1 MQRSQGNF
9 LTKQVLLLVVTFMVS
24 VKAMGQ
30 PPVSVPSQQNPA
42 EILQGV
48 DPTKLTASGFQSYF
62 KDQNKAKEKETGPDR
77 NKQNS
82 EILKR
87 IENKS
92 LDKDSLQKDNIKA
105 AAYSPDQTY
114 GANVFSNAAINDL
127 SELSTPPL
135 DYPIGVGDHIIVALW
150 GGGEFQEDY
159 IVARDG
165 SIFPAGLGKIYVQ
178 GLTFDNA
185 RSVVYSRFIAR
196 VPAGTNV
203 AISLGQPRSININVV
218 GEVNNPGPVTV
229 SAFANAFSVIALAGG
244 ITEFGNLREIQV
256 KRAGKVID
264 NIDVYRYLTTGEY
277 GKQTYLQNND
287 FIIVKFYEKKVLA
300 TGQFKRPMYYQLKA
314 DEGVK
319 ALLKYSGGL
328 NAEAFAS
335 GMKVLRTENEKQVQ
349 RDVNANAFI
358 KLTSYDFVLNDGDV
372 VKVDLVKPGLVNKVE
387 VKGEVNYPAVYELRP
402 GDRLFDII
410 NRAGGVTRNTYL
422 PRAYIFRGAGDSTN
436 LKSNKL
442 EINLSGIEKNEFTDE
457 NNVQL
462 MSNDVV
468 QLFTQAEFGEQQYV
482 EIFGEV
488 RKQGKQKR
496 YSGMTLQDLLFLS
509 GGIKPS
515 AEYGRLEISSIV
527 DVDSAQLNLK
537 PTRTVVKSYKIL
549 PSLELDSAAA
559 HVLLKPY
566 DQIFVRKNPTFE
578 LQQNVRIEGLVK
590 YPGDY
595 PRLNKNER
603 ISSYIERAGGIRE
616 NANIGGA
623 VMYRNKTDFLR
634 ENIVRTPKYDSTGKE
649 IPDST
654 TIELTKPVSID
665 LSKALKYKNSK
676 HDIVLQERD
685 VVYIPEINPFVSVM
699 GTVQSPLKI
708 VYDKEHTNLN
718 FYIDKAGGFGIRPW
732 RKRIYVTYANGRS
745 KRTKNFFFM
754 HFYPKIEEGCTIV
767 VPQRPEGKEVS
778 DIAIQ
783 TVTATVPIIISALII
798 RYLNK

>member
-1 MQRSQGNF
+1 MQRIRGIFGNKYLFAAIWCLLGSLKAFSQ
-9 LTKQVLLLVVTFMVS
+9 
-24 VKAMGQ
+24 
-30 PPVSVPSQQNPA
+30 PVPNIPSPQNPA
-42 EILQGV
+42 EVLQNV
-48 DPTKLTASGFQSYF
+48 DPRQLTASGFQSYF

-77 NKQNS
+77 NKQNT
-82 EILKR
+82 EILRR

-105 AAYSPDQTY
+105 AAYSPEQTY

-178 GLTFDNA
+178 GLTFENA

-196 VPAGTNV
+196 VPQGTNI

-229 SAFANAFSVIALAGG
+229 SAFANAFSVIAMAGG

-264 NIDVYRYLTTGEY
+264 VIDVYRYLTTGEY
-277 GKQTYLQNND
+277 GRQTYLQNND
-287 FIIVKFYEKKVLA
+287 FIVVKFYEKKVLA
-300 TGQFKRPMYYQLKA
+300 TGQFKRPMYYQLKK

-319 ALLKYSGGL
+319 DLLRYSGGL

-358 KLTSYDFVLNDGDV
+358 RLNSYDFALNDGDV
-372 VKVDLVKPGLVNKVE
+372 IKVDLIKPGLTNKVE
-387 VKGEVNYPAVYELRP
+387 VRGEVNYPAVYELRP

-436 LKSNKL
+436 IKSNKL
-442 EINLSGIEKNEFTDE
+442 EVNLGGIEKNQFADE
-457 NNVQL
+457 NNVL
-462 MSNDVV
+462 LLANDVI
-468 QLFTQAEFGEQQYV
+468 QLFTQSEFGEQQYV

-488 RKQGKQKR
+488 RRQGKQKR
-496 YSGMTLQDLLFLS
+496 YNGMTLQDLLFLS

-527 DVDSAQLNLK
+527 DIDSAQLNLK

-559 HVLLKPY
+559 RVLLKPY
-566 DQIFVRKNPTFE
+566 DQIYVRKNPTFE
-578 LQQNVRIEGLVK
+578 LQQNVGLQGLVK

-595 PRLNKNER
+595 PRLKKDER
-603 ISSYIERAGGIRE
+603 ISSYIERAGGLRE
-616 NANIGGA
+616 NANVSGA
-623 VMYRNKTDFLR
+623 VMYRNKNDFLR
-634 ENIVRTPKYDSTGKE
+634 ENIVRKPQYDSSGRE

-654 TIELTKPVSID
+654 TIELSKPVSID
-665 LSKALKYKNSK
+665 LYKALKYKNSK

-685 VVYIPEINPFVSVM
+685 VIYIPEINPFVSIA

-708 VYDKEHTNLN
+708 VFDKEHTNLGY
-718 FYIDKAGGFGIRPW
+718 YIDKAGGFGIRPW

-754 HFYPKIEEGCTIV
+754 HFYPKVEEGCTIV

-778 DIAIQ
+778 DIAVQ
-783 TVTATVPIIISALII
+783 TITATVPLIISALII

>member
-1 MQRSQGNF
+1 MQRSRGIFGKKQWF
-9 LTKQVLLLVVTFMVS
+9 LSLIAVLASLQVFS
-24 VKAMGQ
+24 Q
-30 PPVSVPSQQNPA
+30 PVPSAPSQQNPA
-42 EILQGV
+42 EILQNV
-48 DPTKLTASGFQSYF
+48 DPRQLTASGFQSYF

-77 NKQNS
+77 NKQNT
-82 EILKR
+82 EILRR

-105 AAYSPDQTY
+105 SAYSPDQTY
-114 GANVFSNAAINDL
+114 GANIFSSAAINDL

-178 GLTFDNA
+178 GLTFENA

-196 VPAGTNV
+196 VPAGTNI

-229 SAFANAFSVIALAGG
+229 SAFANAFSVIAMAGG
-244 ITEFGNLREIQV
+244 VTEFGNLREIQV

-264 NIDVYRYLTTGEY
+264 NIDVYRYLNTGEY
-277 GKQTYLQNND
+277 GRQTYLQNND

-300 TGQFKRPMYYQLKA
+300 TGQFKRPMYYQLKK
-314 DEGVK
+314 DEGVRS
-319 ALLKYSGGL
+319 LLKYSGGL
-328 NAEAFAS
+328 NADAFAS

-358 KLTSYDFVLNDGDV
+358 KLASYDFPLNDGDV
-372 VKVDLVKPGLVNKVE
+372 VKVDLIKPGIVNKVE
-387 VKGEVNYPAVYELRP
+387 VRGEVNYPAIYELRQ

-436 LKSNKL
+436 IKSNKL
-442 EINLSGIEKNEFTDE
+442 EVNLAGIEKNEIADE
-457 NNVQL
+457 NNVL
-462 MSNDVV
+462 LLANDVV

-527 DVDSAQLNLK
+527 DIDSAQLNLK

-549 PSLELDSAAA
+549 PNLELDSAAA
-559 HVLLKPY
+559 KVLLKPY

-578 LQQNVRIEGLVK
+578 LQQNVLIEGLVK

-616 NANIGGA
+616 NANVGGA
-623 VMYRNKTDFLR
+623 VMYRNKTDLLR
-634 ENIVRTPKYDSTGKE
+634 ENLVRKPKFDSSGRE

-654 TIELTKPVSID
+654 TIELAKPVSID
-665 LSKALKYKNSK
+665 LYKALKYKGSK

-708 VYDKEHTNLN
+708 VFDKEHTNLSY
-718 FYIDKAGGFGIRPW
+718 YIDKAGGFGIRPW

-745 KRTKNFFFM
+745 RRTKNFFFM
-754 HFYPKIEEGCTIV
+754 HFYPKIEEGCTVV

-798 RYLNK
+798 RYLNQ

>member
-1 MQRSQGNF
+1 MQRSQGSF
-9 LTKQVLLLVVTFMVS
+9 FTKQVFFSVIALLLSIKVMS
-24 VKAMGQ
+24 Q
-30 PPVSVPSQQNPA
+30 PVPNVPSQQTPA
-42 EILQGV
+42 EIMQNV

-62 KDQNKAKEKETGPDR
+62 KDQNKPKEKETGPDR
-77 NKQNS
+77 NKQNA

-105 AAYSPDQTY
+105 NAYSPEQTY
-114 GANVFSNAAINDL
+114 GANIFSTAAINDL

-178 GLTFDNA
+178 GLTFENA

-196 VPAGTNV
+196 VPPGTNI

-229 SAFANAFSVIALAGG
+229 SAFANAFSVIAMAGG

-256 KRAGKVID
+256 KRAGRVID
-264 NIDVYRYLTTGEY
+264 AIDVYHYLTTGEF

-287 FIIVKFYEKKVLA
+287 FIVVKFYEKKILA
-300 TGQFKRPMYYQLKA
+300 TGQFKRPMYYQLKSS
-314 DEGVK
+314 EGVK

-328 NAEAFAS
+328 NADAFAS
-335 GMKVLRTENEKQVQ
+335 GMRVLRTENEKQVQ

-358 KLTSYDFVLNDGDV
+358 KLSSYDFALYDGDV
-372 VKVDLVKPGLVNKVE
+372 VKVDLIKPGIVNKVE
-387 VKGEVNYPAVYELRP
+387 IKGEVNYPAVYELRS

-442 EINLSGIEKNEFTDE
+442 EINLSSIDKNDLTDE

-462 MSNDVV
+462 VANDVI

-496 YSGMTLQDLLFLS
+496 YSGMTLQDMLFLS

-527 DVDSAQLNLK
+527 DIDSAQLNLK
-537 PTRTVVKSYKIL
+537 PTRTVVKSYQIL
-549 PSLELDSAAA
+549 PSLELDSNAAK
-559 HVLLKPY
+559 VILKPY

-578 LQQNVRIEGLVK
+578 LQQNVRIDGLVK

-595 PRLNKNER
+595 PRLKKDER
-603 ISSYIERAGGIRE
+603 ISSYIERAGGLKE

-623 VMYRNKTDFLR
+623 LMYRSKTDFLR
-634 ENIVRTPKYDSTGKE
+634 ETLVRTAKFDSSGRE
-649 IPDST
+649 IPDSASV
-654 TIELTKPVSID
+654 ELTKPVSID
-665 LSKALKYKNSK
+665 LFKALKYKNSK

-685 VVYIPEINPFVSVM
+685 LVVIPEINPFVSVT

-708 VYDKEHTNLN
+708 VYDKEHTNLSY
-718 FYIDKAGGFGIRPW
+718 YIDKAGGLGIRPW
-732 RKRIYVTYANGRS
+732 RRRIYITYANGRS

-754 HFYPKIEEGCTIV
+754 HFYPKVEEGSTII
-767 VPQRPEGKEVS
+767 VPQRPEGKEIS

-798 RYLNK
+798 KYLNK